1 MIRENLTKN
10 NSKSLNNKIR
20 LIDSEWQSPNNLNEQ
35 YSINDKIK
43 TTLNNKNRKRN
54 KISNPQP
61 AEFDGRLASS
71 VAINCVR
78 SITTTRF
85 SALCGSLFSEIG
97 SQSNKIQKR
106 NKISNPQ
113 PAEFDG
119 RLASSVAIIVGTE
132 TVEEKGKDG
141 IYLDNFSVTFN

>member
-20 LIDSEWQSPNNLNEQ
+20 LIDSVRQYPNNLNEQ

-71 VAINCVR
+71 VAIILLV
-78 SITTTRF
+78 IRF
-85 SALCGSLFSEIG
+85 SLRKTKNLFSIAILIFHIHPRVLALELYMK
-97 SQSNKIQKR
+97 SSNFWKLSHLP
-106 NKISNPQ
+106 KISN
-113 PAEFDG
+113 
-119 RLASSVAIIVGTE
+119 
-132 TVEEKGKDG
+132 
-141 IYLDNFSVTFN
+141 

>member
-10 NSKSLNNKIR
+10 NSKSFNDKIR
-20 LIDSEWQSPNNLNEQ
+20 LIDSKWQSPNNLNEQ

-71 VAINCVR
+71 VAIIAFNFILELR
-78 SITTTRF
+78 YKRK
-85 SALCGSLFSEIG
+85 IG
-97 SQSNKIQKR
+97 TKK
-106 NKISNPQ
+106 
-113 PAEFDG
+113 
-119 RLASSVAIIVGTE
+119 
-132 TVEEKGKDG
+132 
-141 IYLDNFSVTFN
+141 